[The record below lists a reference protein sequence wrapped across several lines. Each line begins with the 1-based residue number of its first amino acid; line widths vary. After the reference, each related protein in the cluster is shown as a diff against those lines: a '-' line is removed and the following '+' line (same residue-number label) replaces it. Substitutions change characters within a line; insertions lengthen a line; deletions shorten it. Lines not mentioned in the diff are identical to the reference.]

1 MEEAIAWMM
10 AMVDRRHAAVEYGGE
25 VEWEEKMEKSHH

>member
-1 MEEAIAWMM
+1 MIAGVVM
-10 AMVDRRHAAVEYGGE
+10 AVVDQRHAAVEHDGE

>member
-1 MEEAIAWMM
+1 MMVEVVM
-10 AMVDRRHAAVEYGGE
+10 AMVDWRHAAVDHGGE